1 MIKQEIKEKQLMFLT
16 ELEAVSNTINR
27 RVSEVMAQ
35 MTQTTTVEGETI
47 RIIREDIDV
56 HTELLEDCNKLAVEA
71 EAILVHANY
80 LSLSLMIEGKLGGTA
95 S

>member
-1 MIKQEIKEKQLMFLT
+1 MIKQDIKEKQLMFLT

-35 MTQTTTVEGETI
+35 MTQTTTVDGETI
-47 RIIREDIDV
+47 RIMREDIDV
-56 HTELLEDCNKLAVEA
+56 HTELLEDCRKLAIEG
-71 EAILVHANY
+71 EAILGYASY
-80 LSLSLMIEGKLGGTA
+80 LSLVLMIEGKLGGTA